1 MNAVPAQQSHLAN
14 FRLNRKSIEA
24 LPGQLAFQVSPDA
37 ERRVAAIAS
46 RGGSL
51 VDYLGSMTLKRLGK
65 PGDRR
70 MLITDDVTNVQKLV
84 ILAEADFDHD
94 GIDDLLISS
103 SNSITGATY
112 VAAHLY
118 IVSRLSAGGSLVF
131 RK

>member
-1 MNAVPAQQSHLAN
+1 M
-14 FRLNRKSIEA
+14 
-24 LPGQLAFQVSPDA
+24 
-37 ERRVAAIAS
+37 
-46 RGGSL
+46 